1 MSYLDDDL
9 LPPADCDE
17 SVAPEEDGDSRAR
30 EDADM
35 MHRQPLNGNVNAGD
49 PAADADAADINAG
62 DPAADAEAEVAI
74 FSFGFASGARPPSL
88 AIQSRASQTA
98 LNSVLARTFDC
109 RKLVNPSKQSR
120 TGRTGLDKR
129 LRDEVLHAPGT
140 EAFITR
146 CVEDILEE
154 TASDTVRPR
163 SDDEHRTLLQYNFGC
178 HEGKHRSVSV
188 AIAVAKRLQM
198 HLDGKPYQ
206 VRIVLRHCN
215 VGNVDS

>member
-49 PAADADAADINAG
+49 PAADADA
-62 DPAADAEAEVAI
+62 EVAI
-74 FSFGFASGARPPSL
+74 FSLGFASGARPPSL

>member
-17 SVAPEEDGDSRAR
+17 SDAPEEDGDSRAR

-49 PAADADAADINAG
+49 PAADAD
-62 DPAADAEAEVAI
+62 AEVAI

-198 HLDGKPYQ
+198 HFDGKPYQ

>member
-1 MSYLDDDL
+1 
-9 LPPADCDE
+9 
-17 SVAPEEDGDSRAR
+17 
-30 EDADM
+30 M
-35 MHRQPLNGNVNAGD
+35 MHRQPLNGNVNTGDPAADADAADVNAGD
-49 PAADADAADINAG
+49 PAADADAADVNAG
-62 DPAADAEAEVAI
+62 DPAADADAEVAI
-74 FSFGFASGARPPSL
+74 FSFGFASGARPLSL

-198 HLDGKPYQ
+198 HFDGKPYQ